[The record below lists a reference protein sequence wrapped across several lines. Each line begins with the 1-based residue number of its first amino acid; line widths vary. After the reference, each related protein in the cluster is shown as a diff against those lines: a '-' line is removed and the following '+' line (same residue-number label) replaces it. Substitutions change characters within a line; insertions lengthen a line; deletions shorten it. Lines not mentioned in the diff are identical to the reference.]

1 MRKIR
6 ILFFYD
12 GHVKMSRRLA
22 YRWIASLV
30 MSRLL
35 KSFKK
40 SCTDVEGV
48 VQSAHFP
55 GPCRSGGTGRRK
67 GLKIPR
73 LERAVPVQVRA
84 PAPIKSTTYISSTSF
99 YNKPNHLGFTTLVT
113 LLVPPSTSKHS
124 PFPSKTSDP
133 RLMAEAM

>member
-1 MRKIR
+1 MFEKRGCEKFAS
-6 ILFFYD
+6 FFYD
-12 GHVKMSRRLA
+12 GHVKMSRRLS

-84 PAPIKSTTYISSTSF
+84 PAPIKSIS
-99 YNKPNHLGFTTLVT
+99 YEVC
-113 LLVPPSTSKHS
+113 V
-124 PFPSKTSDP
+124 
-133 RLMAEAM
+133 